1 MLALQVLVFVVSLFV
16 VVKSADYFIDSA
28 ERIGLYI
35 GLSPFIIGTVILSIG
50 TSLPEL
56 VTSIAAVIQK
66 HSEIVV
72 ADVVGS
78 NTTNILLVL
87 GISMVF
93 SKKSKLIHDAA
104 LVDFPILIVSA
115 FFLYLSFID
124 NYFNFYEGI
133 FFLLCIAIYIA
144 YAMNTKRVN
153 IESNKKRVSL
163 KDPLILI
170 VSVVFLNF
178 GSKYTVKSVIEISSF
193 LNIATG
199 VIAATVVA
207 LGTSLPELMVSVTAA
222 KKGKLD
228 IAIGNVVGS
237 NIFNVF
243 GVIGVSSIIGTIHI
257 DPTTKNVG
265 IPFMIASSLI
275 LGFIL
280 QNKKMSKWVG
290 FILII
295 LYFYFVYQFFR

>member
-1 MLALQVLVFVVSLFV
+1 MLALQVLIFVVSLFV

-35 GLSPFIIGTVILSIG
+35 GLSPFIIGTVILSVG

-104 LVDFPILIVSA
+104 LVDFPILIASA
-115 FFLYLSFID
+115 FFLYLSFIN

-144 YAMNTKRVN
+144 YAMNVKRVN
-153 IESNKKRVSL
+153 LDSNKKGVSL

-243 GVIGVSSIIGTIHI
+243 GVMGVSSIIGTIHI